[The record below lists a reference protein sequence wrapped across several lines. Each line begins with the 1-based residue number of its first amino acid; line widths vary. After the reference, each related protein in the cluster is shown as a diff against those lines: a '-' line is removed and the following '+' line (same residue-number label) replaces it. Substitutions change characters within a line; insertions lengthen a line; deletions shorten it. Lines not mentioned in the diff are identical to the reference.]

1 MKEVSYEKAVRCFA
15 VSCSRHGLQEASAML
30 SNMFD
35 LHPTHILSDLKDAK
49 IALALHCK
57 HGGMLKAFEQGN
69 IRTGPKVKK

>member
-15 VSCSRHGLQEASAML
+15 VSFSKHGLQEAAAML

-35 LHPTHILSDLKDAK
+35 MYPTHILVDLKDAK
-49 IALALHCK
+49 EALAIHQK
-57 HGGMLKAFEQGN
+57 YGGMLKAFEQGD